1 MSEKSTGQ
9 CLCGAVRFE
18 FDGAPAK
25 VGFCHC
31 KMCRRWSGGAPFTAF
46 HAAVRLLA
54 EDSLRWRK
62 SSKWG
67 ERGFCGECGTPLFW
81 RAADMPEWG
90 VSAGALDDERN
101 LTVGRHIY
109 IDEKPDF
116 YDFVDDAP
124 RFTGA
129 QFIAKT
135 LAEATPRS
143 NEELLQNTIAKIRE
157 QKGDDFADEVVRML
171 ALLVPQAQK

>member
-62 SSKWG
+62 SSEWG

-81 RAADMPEWG
+81 RAAGMPEWA
-90 VSAGALDDERN
+90 VSAGALDDEKN
-101 LTVGRHIY
+101 LAVEKHIY
-109 IDEKPDF
+109 IDDKPGF
-116 YDFVDDAP
+116 YDFADDAP

-129 QFIAKT
+129 QFTAEV
-135 LAEATPRS
+135 LAELAPRFG
-143 NEELLQNTIAKIRE
+143 EGFLQDALAKARA
-157 QKGDDFADEVVRML
+157 QNGDVFADEVARL
-171 ALLVPQAQK
+171 IAQAQK